1 MTFFEWLEIIYAY
14 CTSAEPVANWR
25 PIAISA
31 NIAIALA
38 YFWIP
43 TGMGIVFYRWRRE
56 IPFPWLWTG
65 FAVFIIACGVSHV
78 AHAFHALR
86 QATPYTAVELAVLA
100 ATAAVSLVTAIGF
113 TVILP
118 RIMTLTAPSE
128 IKKRLE
134 SEVER
139 ATADLEQALEAERLL
154 LLEVHHRV
162 KNNLQITASL
172 VGLHLRQVPLEH
184 RKPLEVLRARIHA
197 MADIHNQLQ
206 EAGVSRLSAGR
217 FMDELC
223 RKSKVAFGREDVT
236 HSLRGDDW
244 SVSFEQATPFSLLMN
259 EVVSQI
265 FKQAFADGAGSRIE
279 IRFSRNEGLNRT
291 SVSDDGSRIVHD
303 GAEVEVEAKLI
314 RSLAE
319 QLGARVSWTE
329 LPDGGNE
336 FAIEFEAG

>member
-25 PIAISA
+25 PIAIST
-31 NIAIALA
+31 NVAIALA

-43 TGMGIVFYRWRRE
+43 TDMAIVFYRWRRE
-56 IPFPWLWTG
+56 IPFPWLWAG
-65 FAVFIIACGVSHV
+65 FAVFIISCGVSHL

-86 QATPYTAVELAVLA
+86 QATPYTGIELSILMF
-100 ATAAVSLVTAIGF
+100 TAAVSLVTAVGF
-113 TVILP
+113 TFILP

-134 SEVER
+134 AEVEK
-139 ATADLEQALEAERLL
+139 ATADLEQALETERLL

-172 VGLHLRQVPLEH
+172 VGLHLRQLPSEH
-184 RKPLEVLRARIHA
+184 REPLEVLRSRIYA

-206 EAGVSRLSAGR
+206 EAGVRSLSAGQ

-223 RKSKVAFGREDVT
+223 RKSKIAFGRDDIIHT
-236 HSLRGDDW
+236 MLGDDW

-259 EVVSQI
+259 EVVSKI
-265 FKQAFADGAGSRIE
+265 FKHAFADGAGSRIE
-279 IRFSRNEGLNRT
+279 IRFSHNEGLNRT
-291 SVSDDGSRIVHD
+291 SVSDDGLRIAYD
-303 GAEVEVEAKLI
+303 ENGVEIDAKLI
-314 RSLAE
+314 LSLAE

-329 LPDGGNE
+329 VPGGGNT
-336 FAIEFEAG
+336 FAIEFEAE

>member
-25 PIAISA
+25 PIAIST

-43 TGMGIVFYRWRRE
+43 TDMGIVFYRWRRE

-65 FAVFIIACGVSHV
+65 FAVFIIACGISHV

-86 QATPYTAVELAVLA
+86 QTTPYSVIELSILVVTAV
-100 ATAAVSLVTAIGF
+100 VSLVTAVGF
-113 TVILP
+113 TFILP

-134 SEVER
+134 AEVEK
-139 ATADLEQALEAERLL
+139 ATADLEQALETERLL

-172 VGLHLRQVPLEH
+172 VGLHLRQVPPEQ
-184 RKPLEVLRARIHA
+184 REPLEVLRTRIYA

-206 EAGVSRLSAGR
+206 EAGVRRLSAGH
-217 FMDELC
+217 FLDELC
-223 RKSKVAFGREDVT
+223 RKSKIAFGREDISHT
-236 HSLRGDDW
+236 LRGDDW
-244 SVSFEQATPFSLLMN
+244 RVSFEQATPFSLLMN

-279 IRFSRNEGLNRT
+279 IRFSQNEGLNRT
-291 SVSDDGSRIVHD
+291 SVSDDGSRIVYD
-303 GAEVEVEAKLI
+303 GAAVKIEARLI

-319 QLGARVSWTE
+319 QLDARISWSE
-329 LPDGGNE
+329 LPEGGNE
-336 FAIEFEAG
+336 FAIEFAAE

>member
-25 PIAISA
+25 PIAIST

-43 TGMGIVFYRWRRE
+43 TDMGIVFYRWRRE

-65 FAVFIIACGVSHV
+65 FAVFIIACGISHV

-86 QATPYTAVELAVLA
+86 QVTPYTGIELSILMFTAV
-100 ATAAVSLVTAIGF
+100 VSLVTAVGF
-113 TVILP
+113 TFILP
-118 RIMTLTAPSE
+118 RIMSLTAPSE

-134 SEVER
+134 AEVEK
-139 ATADLEQALEAERLL
+139 ATADLEQALETERLL

-184 RKPLEVLRARIHA
+184 REPLEVLRTRIYA

-206 EAGVSRLSAGR
+206 EAGVRRLSAGQ
-217 FMDELC
+217 FLDELC
-223 RKSKVAFGREDVT
+223 RKSKIAFGREDIAHT
-236 HSLRGDDW
+236 LRGDDW

-279 IRFSRNEGLNRT
+279 IRFSQNEGLNRT
-291 SVSDDGSRIVHD
+291 SVSDDGSPIVYD
-303 GAEVEVEAKLI
+303 ELGQDIEAKLI

-329 LPDGGNE
+329 LPEGGNA
-336 FAIEFEAG
+336 FAIEFAAE